1 MTSTASADVL
11 PLTARK
17 TWRTVEPIHGM
28 VYFAAEAAEVYGAA
42 GLIGN
47 RTGYFASRSAAF
59 GAAPAEVV
67 ISTFYNFYPGL
78 VRRCIPVAWEQASP
92 ADVLAARL
100 ELVDRAL
107 TRLLGTEALESAAME
122 EASTLA
128 RRAAEAAAGDLGGRP
143 LFAAHASLPWPS
155 APHLVL
161 WHAQT
166 MLREYRGDAHIAG
179 LLLAGLDPVETLITH
194 AGTGDVPEAVLKAT
208 RAWPDED
215 WQAGVERLVERDLVA
230 QGADSVTLTERGR
243 LLRQELE
250 DRTDA
255 ASVRP
260 YSALGEEGCARL
272 RELARPFSQ
281 AVVAN
286 GGLTPDPKRFDD

>member
-1 MTSTASADVL
+1 
-11 PLTARK
+11 
-17 TWRTVEPIHGM
+17 M
-28 VYFAAEAAEVYGAA
+28 VYFAPEAAEVYGAA
-42 GLIGN
+42 GLVGN

-78 VRRCIPVAWEQASP
+78 VRRCIPAAWEQASP

-107 TRLLGTEALESAAME
+107 TRLLGREALESAAME

-128 RRAAEAAAGDLGGRP
+128 RRAAETAAEDVGGRP
-143 LFAAHASLPWPS
+143 LFAAHASLRWPS

-166 MLREYRGDAHIAG
+166 LLREYRGDAHVAG

-208 RAWPDED
+208 RAWPDDD
-215 WQAGVERLVERDLVA
+215 WQAGVERLVQRQLVSHSSSD
-230 QGADSVTLTERGR
+230 GSGSGSGSVTLTEKGR
-243 LLRQELE
+243 SLRQELE

-260 YSALGEEGCARL
+260 YAALGEEGCARL

-286 GGLTPDPKRFDD
+286 GGLTPDPRRFDD